1 MEPGNAN
8 NAGLPSQGMSRVH
21 VHIHGRVQGV
31 GFRAFVQEIGARL
44 ELTGWVRNVGY
55 DGVEAAAEGHR
66 SALEH
71 FIEEARRGPRSA
83 RVDDFRVDW
92 ETATGEFSRFEMS
105 ASR

>member
-8 NAGLPSQGMSRVH
+8 NNAQPLQGTSRAH
-21 VHIHGRVQGV
+21 LHIRGRVQGV

-44 ELTGWVRNVGY
+44 GLTGWVCNVGY
-55 DGVEAAAEGHR
+55 DGVEAMAEGHR

-71 FIEEARRGPRSA
+71 FLEEARRGPRSA
-83 RVDDFRVDW
+83 RVEDFRVDW
-92 ETATGEFSRFEMS
+92 ETATGEFSRFEMR